1 MHLRFWRPVLILAL
15 SFLFLGALQLR
26 AAAPT
31 ITSLSVTSGA
41 VGASV
46 TITGTNFGSTQGT
59 STVTFNGTTA
69 TVTTWTTTSIVTT
82 VPTGATTGNVVVT
95 VSRKASNG
103 ESFTVVAAPSITSLS
118 ITTGAV
124 GAAVTITGTNFGS
137 SQGSGTVKFNG
148 TAATVTSWSA
158 TSIGVTVPSGATT
171 GNVVVFASG
180 VNSNGSSFTVVPAP
194 SITSLSTTSG
204 PVGTAVTIAGTNFG
218 SPQGS
223 GTVSFNGAAA
233 SVTSWSATSVAVT
246 VPSAAT
252 TGNVV
257 VFASGVNSN
266 GSSFTVTPDITS
278 LSITSGAVGAS
289 VTITGTTFG
298 SSQGSST
305 VKFNGTAA
313 TATTWSST
321 SIVTTVPSGATTGN
335 VVVTVSSNASN
346 GVSFTVVPAPSITSL
361 SITTGAVGA
370 AVTITGT
377 NFGSSQGSSTVKFN
391 GTAASVTSWA
401 ATSIAVTV
409 PSGATTGNVVVFAS
423 GVNSNGSSFTVVA
436 APSITSLS
444 ITTGAV
450 GAAVTITG
458 TNFGSSQGSSTVKF
472 NGTAATVTSWSA
484 TSIGVTVPSGA
495 TTGNVV
501 VFASGVNSNG
511 SSFTVVAAPSITSL
525 SITTGA
531 VGAAVTITGTNFGSS
546 QGSGTV
552 SFNGTAASVTSWS
565 ATSIGVTVP
574 SGATTG
580 NVVVFASGVNSN
592 GVNFTVLPTP
602 SITSLSPASGN
613 VGTLVTVTGT
623 NFGSPQGTSTVTFN
637 GTTATPT
644 SWSATSIVTPVPA
657 GAQTGNVVVTVS
669 GVASNGSSF
678 TVFVLPGSWLDQ
690 DIGAVGLAGSASF
703 ANGTFT
709 VNASGLD
716 DIDQGATDVMNF
728 LYLPLSGDGTVIARV
743 VGAQAA
749 SFDTQAGVMI
759 RETLTGG
766 STNAL
771 AGGYD
776 IYQNDADF
784 LFWDRP
790 TTGGSATNQGIDGG
804 QAVPLPYWFKV
815 VRSGSTFTGYQGP
828 DGVNWDQIGSSQSI
842 SMAQSVYIGL
852 GVSGGNSSTLSTAT
866 FDNVS
871 ISTPS
876 APAPS
881 ISTLSA
887 TTGPVGTQVVISG
900 SGFGASQS
908 SSVVTLNAVPV
919 TVNSWSATS
928 ITVTIPT
935 GATTG
940 PLLVSVAPNMNDS
953 NYVIFTVTSQP
964 LPSGW
969 LDMDIGLV
977 GARGSATFANGTFTV
992 NASGLD
998 NIDQS
1003 RTDSFHFVYQPLS
1016 GDGTIVA
1023 RVVGAQPGT
1032 VSAQAGV
1039 VIREALDAGSAG
1051 AFAGAFDIYQNGGQ
1065 NDGYFVFLDRPTED
1079 GTTTSQSNSPGV
1091 GIPLPYWFKIVR
1103 SGSTIASYQSPDGQN
1118 WDQIGSSQGI
1128 LMPQIV
1134 YIGLGAS
1141 GGTGSNSSLSTVTF
1155 DSVSFSSDTNPAPV
1169 ISGLSATSGPVGT
1182 QVVISGSGFGASQGN
1197 SVATLN
1203 ALAVTINS
1211 WSDTSI
1217 TVTIPTGA
1225 TTGPMLVSVA
1235 PSMND
1240 SNCVTFVVT
1249 SQPLPS
1255 PWLDQDIGDV
1265 GLAGSA
1271 TYASGT
1277 FTVNAAGNNGID
1289 FATSDQMHFVY
1300 QSFSGNGT
1308 FVARVVTLTGNSN
1321 PQAGIVVRETLDA
1334 NSASAFAGPYGTTT
1348 SAVIYFNDRPST
1360 GANPT
1365 FQNISGGTSLA
1376 LPYWV
1381 KLVRS
1386 GNMFSGYQSPDGVT
1400 WTQIGTSQTVT
1411 MVPNVYVGL
1420 AVSSHSSTNLATATF
1435 DNVTSTFGA
1444 STSTPLVTGVTPSA
1458 GGVGVS
1464 VTISGVNFGVSQG
1477 NSTVN
1482 FNGISAL
1489 VTDWRNSEIIAV
1501 VPTAATTGAVTV
1513 VVNSVVSNSD
1523 ITYTVINPVINTLSP
1538 PEGPIGGSITL
1549 NGSGF
1554 GASQSGNTAQFNG
1567 ATAAVSSWSNT
1578 SITATVPS
1586 NATTGPVTVTVG
1598 GVISDG
1604 VTFTVTG
1611 TLAVTGVSPGV
1622 GPVGTSVTI
1631 TGTGFGTAQN
1641 GGSASFNGT
1650 VASITSWSATQI
1662 VAVVPS
1668 GTATGPVSVTVASIT
1683 AYGPTYEIN
1692 STIQLTDSLGNQ
1704 SSYTSE
1710 MVGGKWYV
1718 SQAQGSGCS
1727 SCTVRGNRTN
1737 QYDNFGN
1744 VLSATDELGRVTT
1757 YTYDSND
1764 NLTSIVQPAVGGSNP
1779 TTTYTYNSFGEVLT
1793 MTDPLGNVTT
1803 NTYDSHGN
1811 LTSVT
1816 SPPPNSS
1823 TPSSVTQFAYNS
1835 LGEMTQI
1842 TDPLSRIT
1850 KLTYTSAGLIAT
1862 ITDPQQNVTTYQYD
1876 SRGNRTSIT
1885 DAMQNQTT
1893 FAYDTGDRLTTITYP
1908 GGTTTTTFTYD
1919 YRGRRITATD
1929 QNGKTTTYAY
1939 DDEDRIT
1946 SVTDAAT
1953 NVTQYAY
1960 DTENN
1965 LLTITDANLHATT
1978 FAYDAFGRVTQTTFP
1993 SNLFETYA
2001 YDAANNLTSK
2011 TDRKNQTIQYVYDA
2025 LNRLT
2030 QKSYPDT
2037 TSVNYIYDLASKI
2050 QQVNDPTGTYGFTY
2064 DNMGRL
2070 TGTSTQ
2076 YAFLTGTFTNAYS
2089 YDANSNRT
2097 GFTAPDGSTNTYSYD
2112 TLNRLNTLANSWAGS
2127 FGFSYDALN
2136 RRTQMTRPNNIATNY
2151 SYDNQSR
2158 LISVLHQLSGS
2169 TIDGASYTVDPAG
2182 NRTAK
2187 TDQLAN
2193 VTSNYGYDS
2202 IYELTGVT
2210 QGANTTESYTFDPV
2224 GNRLSSLGVS
2234 PYSYNSSN
2242 ELTAQNGVMY
2252 TYDSNGN
2259 TLTKVDSTGTT
2270 NYTWDFEN
2278 RLTSVVLPGTGGTD
2292 TFKYDPLGRRV
2303 QKSFTQNSS
2312 TTTTNYIY
2320 DGGDTIQETDQ
2331 NANVLARY
2339 SRTANID
2346 ELLAELR
2353 SATTSFYEQDGLG
2366 SVTSL
2371 STTAGAL
2378 ADAYTFDSFGKQT
2391 ASSGSLVNPF
2401 RLTGREFDSEANLYF
2416 YRARYYDP
2424 VLGRFLSEDPIHFRG
2439 GIDFYTYVKNRPI
2452 LLRDPSGRACWGG
2465 GLSGSG
2471 AFSAFWFGA
2480 GVEGSFYFVADG
2492 LGNQGVLD
2500 CSAGGV
2506 GAVSGVG
2513 GSVGLSLPGI
2523 FSPNCR
2529 SICELQGGFGGI
2541 TAWAG
2546 AGLTKNG
2553 GASVS
2558 TTTGTFNAG
2567 AGLGVGAGAGVVAV
2581 GGDCILIWKHHN
2593 CPICPLAKR

>member
-1 MHLRFWRPVLILAL
+1 
-15 SFLFLGALQLR
+15 
-26 AAAPT
+26 
-31 ITSLSVTSGA
+31 
-41 VGASV
+41 
-46 TITGTNFGSTQGT
+46 
-59 STVTFNGTTA
+59 
-69 TVTTWTTTSIVTT
+69 
-82 VPTGATTGNVVVT
+82 
-95 VSRKASNG
+95 
-103 ESFTVVAAPSITSLS
+103 
-118 ITTGAV
+118 
-124 GAAVTITGTNFGS
+124 
-137 SQGSGTVKFNG
+137 
-148 TAATVTSWSA
+148 
-158 TSIGVTVPSGATT
+158 
-171 GNVVVFASG
+171 
-180 VNSNGSSFTVVPAP
+180 
-194 SITSLSTTSG
+194 
-204 PVGTAVTIAGTNFG
+204 
-218 SPQGS
+218 
-223 GTVSFNGAAA
+223 
-233 SVTSWSATSVAVT
+233 
-246 VPSAAT
+246 
-252 TGNVV
+252 
-257 VFASGVNSN
+257 
-266 GSSFTVTPDITS
+266 
-278 LSITSGAVGAS
+278 
-289 VTITGTTFG
+289 
-298 SSQGSST
+298 
-305 VKFNGTAA
+305 
-313 TATTWSST
+313 
-321 SIVTTVPSGATTGN
+321 
-335 VVVTVSSNASN
+335 VVTVSSNASN

-377 NFGSSQGSSTVKFN
+377 NFGSSQGSGTVSFN

-409 PSGATTGNVVVFAS
+409 PTGATTGNVVVFAS

-444 ITTGAV
+444 
-450 GAAVTITG
+450 
-458 TNFGSSQGSSTVKF
+458 
-472 NGTAATVTSWSA
+472 
-484 TSIGVTVPSGA
+484 
-495 TTGNVV
+495 
-501 VFASGVNSNG
+501 
-511 SSFTVVAAPSITSL
+511 L
-525 SITTGA
+525 TTGA

-546 QGSGTV
+546 QGSGTA
-552 SFNGTAASVTSWS
+552 SFNGTVASVTSWS

-678 TVFVLPGSWLDQ
+678 TVLTLPGSWLDQ

-709 VNASGLD
+709 VNTSGLD
-716 DIDQGATDVMNF
+716 DIDQGTTDVMNF
-728 LYLPLSGDGTVIARV
+728 LYLPLSGEGTIVARV
-743 VGAQAA
+743 VGAQPSTVTA
-749 SFDTQAGVMI
+749 QAGVMI

-771 AGGYD
+771 AGGYG
-776 IYQNDADF
+776 IYQNVADF
-784 LFWDRP
+784 VFWDRP
-790 TTGGSATNQGIDGG
+790 TTGGSPTIQGIDGG
-804 QAVPLPYWFKV
+804 QALPLPYWFKV

-842 SMAQSVYIGL
+842 AMAQNVYVGL
-852 GVSGGNSSTLSTAT
+852 GVSGGNSSTLSTAS

-876 APAPS
+876 SPAPF

-908 SSVVTLNAVPV
+908 SSVVTVNAVPV

-928 ITVTIPT
+928 ITATIPT

-969 LDMDIGLV
+969 LDLDIGLV
-977 GARGSATFANGTFTV
+977 NARGSATFANGVFTV

-998 NIDQS
+998 NIDGT

-1039 VIREALDAGSAG
+1039 VIRGALDAGSAS
-1051 AFAGAFDIYQNGGQ
+1051 AFAGGFDINQ
-1065 NDGYFVFLDRPTED
+1065 NDGVFLFLDRPTED
-1079 GTTTSQSNSPGV
+1079 GNTTSQNSGGV
-1091 GIPLPYWFKIVR
+1091 DIPLPYWFKIVR
-1103 SGSTIASYQSPDGQN
+1103 SGNTIASYQSPDGQN

-1134 YIGLGAS
+1134 YIGLGAG

-1169 ISGLSATSGPVGT
+1169 VSGLSATSGPVGT

-1235 PSMND
+1235 PTMND
-1240 SNCVTFVVT
+1240 SNCATFVVT

-1255 PWLDQDIGDV
+1255 PWLDQDIGEV

-1300 QSFSGNGT
+1300 QSFSGDGT
-1308 FVARVVTLTGNSN
+1308 LVARVVTLTGNSNSN

-1365 FQNISGGTSLA
+1365 FQNISGGTSLT

-1386 GNMFSGYQSPDGVT
+1386 GNTFSGYQSPDGVT

-1420 AVSSHSSTNLATATF
+1420 AVSSHNNTNLATATF
-1435 DNVTSTFGA
+1435 DNVTATFSA

-1464 VTISGVNFGVSQG
+1464 VTITGVNFGVPQG

-1554 GASQSGNTAQFNG
+1554 GASQSGNTVQFNG
-1567 ATAAVSSWSNT
+1567 ATAAVYPWSNT
-1578 SITATVPS
+1578 SIAATVPS

-1604 VTFTVTG
+1604 VAFTVTG

-1757 YTYDSND
+1757 YTYDSN
-1764 NLTSIVQPAVGGSNP
+1764 NNRTSVVQPAVGGSNP

-1803 NTYDSHGN
+1803 NAYDSHGN

-1816 SPPPNSS
+1816 SPPPNSN
-1823 TPSSVTQFAYNS
+1823 TPASVTQFAYNS
-1835 LGEMTQI
+1835 IGEMTQI
-1842 TDPLSRIT
+1842 TDPLGRIT
-1850 KLTYTSAGLIAT
+1850 ALTYTSAGLIAT

-1893 FAYDTGDRLTTITYP
+1893 FAYDTGSRLTTITYP

-1939 DDEDRIT
+1939 DDEDRLT
-1946 SVTDAAT
+1946 SVTDAAN

-1965 LLTITDANLHATT
+1965 LLTITDANSHATT
-1978 FAYDAFGRVTQTTFP
+1978 FSYDAFGRVTQTTFP

-2037 TSVNYIYDLASKI
+2037 TSLNYIYDLASKV
-2050 QQVNDPTGTYGFTY
+2050 QQVNDPTGTYGFSY

-2070 TGTSTQ
+2070 TGRSTQ
-2076 YAFLTGTFTNAYS
+2076 YAFLTGTFTNSYN

-2097 GFTAPDGSTNTYSYD
+2097 GFTTPDGSTNTYSYD
-2112 TLNRLNTLANSWAGS
+2112 TLNRLSTLANSWAGS

-2136 RRTQMTRPNNIATNY
+2136 RRTQMTRPNNVATNY

-2158 LISVLHQLSGS
+2158 LLSVLHQLSGS

-2187 TDQLAN
+2187 TNQLAN
-2193 VTSNYGYDS
+2193 VTSNFGYDA

-2210 QGANTTESYTFDPV
+2210 QGANTTESYTYDAV
-2224 GNRLSSLGVS
+2224 SNRLSSLGVS
-2234 PYSYNSSN
+2234 PYSYNASN
-2242 ELTAQNGVMY
+2242 ELTSTPSVSY

-2278 RLTSVVLPGTGGTD
+2278 RLTSVVLPGAGGTD
-2292 TFKYDPLGRRV
+2292 TFKYDPFGRRI
-2303 QKSFTQNSS
+2303 QKAFTQGST
-2312 TTTTNYIY
+2312 TTTTNYLY
-2320 DGGDTIQETDQ
+2320 DRDNSAEEVDQ
-2331 NANVLARY
+2331 NGNLLARY
-2339 SRTANID
+2339 TDTQNID
-2346 ELLAELR
+2346 EPLAESR
-2353 SATTSFYEQDGLG
+2353 SGTISYYESDGLG

-2371 STTAGAL
+2371 TNASGAL
-2378 ADAYTFDSFGKQT
+2378 ASTYTYDSFGNLT
-2391 ASSGSLVNPF
+2391 ASTGSLTNSF
-2401 RLTGREFDSEANLYF
+2401 RYTGREFDSETGLYF
-2416 YRARYYDP
+2416 NRARYHDSE
-2424 VLGRFLSEDPIHFRG
+2424 LGRFISEDPVGFNG
-2439 GIDFYTYVKNRPI
+2439 GVNFMSYTKNDPI
-2452 LLRDPSGRACWGG
+2452 NSTDPSGRISVCCRQVKSFAYILCHCFIVANDNKTTYGG
-2465 GLSGSG
+2465 YRIGSSLDPQVGNPDDSPVPKRSTCEPVPGGSCKDADSKLRNAYDGIKNEEPSGGWTYGLDGTSNTVAAEILRRAGFNYKFPWCSIGSG
-2471 AFSAFWFGA
+2471 FSLGHT
-2480 GVEGSFYFVADG
+2480 ELPLIDPRFV
-2492 LGNQGVLD
+2492 
-2500 CSAGGV
+2500 
-2506 GAVSGVG
+2506 
-2513 GSVGLSLPGI
+2513 
-2523 FSPNCR
+2523 PN
-2529 SICELQGGFGGI
+2529 L
-2541 TAWAG
+2541 
-2546 AGLTKNG
+2546 
-2553 GASVS
+2553 
-2558 TTTGTFNAG
+2558 
-2567 AGLGVGAGAGVVAV
+2567 
-2581 GGDCILIWKHHN
+2581 
-2593 CPICPLAKR
+2593 